1 MIRRPPRSTLFPYT
15 TLFRSIFHN
24 PVLHRL
30 GTAYDRFL
38 GVAVG
43 RVRWLAGAVVAS
55 LLELGVLACTMGGAF
70 LPYLEEGSIWVQGQM
85 SAGIR
90 LGKARCIA
98 SATGNAA
105 AELPLAHS

>member
-30 GTAYDRFL
+30 GTAYDRFP

-43 RVRWLAGAVVAS
+43 RVRWLAGAVGAPVLA
-55 LLELGVLACTMGGAF
+55 LGVPAGTTGPAF
-70 LPYLEEGSIWVQGQM
+70 LPYLDEGSIWPPVPIPP
-85 SAGIR
+85 GIT
-90 LGKARCIA
+90 LDKARDMA
-98 SATGNAA
+98 DALRRAA
-105 AELPLAHS
+105 LEFTQ